1 MMDLMDGGRRRRRH
15 YKREPLEMAALTAL
29 SVGAAMVLLPAIGL
43 KVLTGKLSPVRNV
56 AGGARGPEEHYL
68 NT

>member
-1 MMDLMDGGRRRRRH
+1 
-15 YKREPLEMAALTAL
+15 MAALTAL

-68 NT
+68 IT